1 LVPDIFRWI
10 EFRGIGREWFH
21 MQSWMASD
29 LLLDFAA
36 AMDGSLIPE
45 QDHRP
50 PKMPEQVFEKGPDI
64 QPCEIA
70 GA

>member
-1 LVPDIFRWI
+1 
-10 EFRGIGREWFH
+10 